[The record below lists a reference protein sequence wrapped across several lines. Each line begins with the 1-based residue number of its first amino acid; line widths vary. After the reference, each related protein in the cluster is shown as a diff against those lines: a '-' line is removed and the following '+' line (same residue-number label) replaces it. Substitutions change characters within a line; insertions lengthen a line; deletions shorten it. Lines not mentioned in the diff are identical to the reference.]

1 MGKSERLL
9 DICHFEIIVLHYEA
23 REGSRWFSFMKDL
36 STSKIVFFS
45 HEMHDKFQLPNIA
58 IGNPEKYF
66 SHPPPQNEKKH
77 MILLESI
84 ILLTNIS
91 KTFLSR
97 FCYCYLCKQNIYDVK
112 KIWIWLL
119 NWFFM
124 FLSRVVSVIIWKLID
139 IRRGENLTSEEG
151 KLSFRRIIFRL
162 ESFEQ

>member
-1 MGKSERLL
+1 M
-9 DICHFEIIVLHYEA
+9 IFFY
-23 REGSRWFSFMKDL
+23 EGSVDFENC
-36 STSKIVFFS
+36 FFS

-112 KIWIWLL
+112 KI
-119 NWFFM
+119 
-124 FLSRVVSVIIWKLID
+124 
-139 IRRGENLTSEEG
+139 
-151 KLSFRRIIFRL
+151 
-162 ESFEQ
+162 

>member
-36 STSKIVFFS
+36 STSKIVFFL
-45 HEMHDKFQLPNIA
+45 MKCMIN
-58 IGNPEKYF
+58 F
-66 SHPPPQNEKKH
+66 SFPTSQSATLKNTFRILPPQNEKKH

-124 FLSRVVSVIIWKLID
+124 FLFRVVSVIIWKLID